1 MTKANAGAVEAD
13 AAAYRPGTDDALA
26 RRNAFVM
33 AGAQALG
40 GANPAIVISLGGIVG
55 QQLAENDALATLP
68 VSLLNLGLA
77 LGTIPAALVMRR
89 FGRRAGYVL
98 GATIGVLAGTIAS
111 VGIAREAF
119 LLFCLGT
126 FVAGFYGAY
135 VQSYRYAAADSA
147 SPAFKARAISWV
159 MAGGL
164 VAGIVGPQV
173 VILTR
178 DAIPQAPFAG
188 AFLAQ
193 AGLALL
199 SILVVS
205 RFRAQGEPRAQG
217 AVGGPGA
224 ASTATVPAAEA
235 SRPLRV
241 IVRQGRFVIAVCAG
255 LVSYG
260 LMSFLMTAAPLAMV
274 GCGLPIETAALG
286 ISWHI
291 LAMFGPAFFTGRLI
305 ERFGKETITAI
316 GLVMIAIAA
325 AINLGGLS
333 VANFWGGL
341 ILLGVG
347 WNFGFIGATAMV
359 TDCHRPEE
367 RAKVQGAND
376 FLVFGSVA
384 VASFSAGKLLDVGG
398 WETLNWLVFP
408 PIAVALAL
416 VALQARHKRLSAA

>member
-1 MTKANAGAVEAD
+1 MTEP
-13 AAAYRPGTDDALA
+13 AAAAIDEGAAAPHHDGIDDRLA
-26 RRNAFVM
+26 KRNAFVL

-40 GANPAIVISLGGIVG
+40 GANPAIIISLGGIVG
-55 QQLAENDALATLP
+55 QQLAENPALATLP

-89 FGRRAGYVL
+89 FGRRSGYVF
-98 GATIGVLAGTIAS
+98 GATIGVMAGAIAT

-135 VQSYRYAAADSA
+135 VQSYRFAAADTA

-164 VAGIVGPQV
+164 AAGIIGPQV

-178 DAIPQAPFAG
+178 EAIPGAPFAG
-188 AFLAQ
+188 SFMAQ
-193 AGLALL
+193 GALALL
-199 SILVVS
+199 SIFVIAAL
-205 RFRAQGEPRAQG
+205 RTPAPPPPRP
-217 AVGGPGA
+217 VGA
-224 ASTATVPAAEA
+224 APAPVG
-235 SRPLRV
+235 RPLRE
-241 IVRQGRFVIAVCAG
+241 IVRQGRFLIAVCAG

-325 AINLGGLS
+325 VINLGGLS
-333 VANFWGGL
+333 VAHFWGGL

-408 PIAVALAL
+408 PIAVALLL
-416 VALQARHKRLSAA
+416 VALQARDKRMRAA